1 MRGKKGTFTL
11 MMLLAAVMFC
21 TMNVKTAQAEE
32 DEVRA
37 VWVSFYEY
45 KGAGLKNKPEGTF
58 RVNADKMFRNIRDNG
73 CNTVYF
79 HVRAFD
85 DAIWPSDNFE
95 FSTYMG
101 QEPEYDPLAIL
112 IETAHKYGL
121 SFHAWMN
128 PYRITQKKIY
138 DPSKP
143 STNSRILLAV
153 REVIDQY
160 EVDGIHFDDYFY
172 PSKGHK
178 QYSKYSSLSQ
188 AEKMSYTNTMVQSVY
203 NTIKQKSPSLQF
215 GISPAGNVEYCESI
229 GSDVKKWMSTPGYVD
244 YIVPQIYWSNCY
256 KMGGKKTKL
265 FDQRLRQWKKLNT
278 ANVKMYIGLG
288 LYRGGMKDSLDL
300 GWRKSSKVV
309 ASEISKT
316 RRSAKISGY
325 SLFSYESLY
334 KKSCQKEVK
343 NMLSR
348 ISSVTITG
356 SDGSSLKPGQQMA
369 IKATVWPLRLGQNVI
384 WKSSDKSV
392 VSVSARGVVKARS
405 AGVAK
410 LYACKGNRKAAIRIQ
425 VTE

>member
-178 QYSKYSSLSQ
+178 Q
-188 AEKMSYTNTMVQSVY
+188 
-203 NTIKQKSPSLQF
+203 
-215 GISPAGNVEYCESI
+215 
-229 GSDVKKWMSTPGYVD
+229 
-244 YIVPQIYWSNCY
+244 
-256 KMGGKKTKL
+256 
-265 FDQRLRQWKKLNT
+265 
-278 ANVKMYIGLG
+278 
-288 LYRGGMKDSLDL
+288 
-300 GWRKSSKVV
+300 
-309 ASEISKT
+309 
-316 RRSAKISGY
+316 
-325 SLFSYESLY
+325 
-334 KKSCQKEVK
+334 
-343 NMLSR
+343 
-348 ISSVTITG
+348 
-356 SDGSSLKPGQQMA
+356 
-369 IKATVWPLRLGQNVI
+369 
-384 WKSSDKSV
+384 
-392 VSVSARGVVKARS
+392 
-405 AGVAK
+405 
-410 LYACKGNRKAAIRIQ
+410 
-425 VTE
+425 

>member
-1 MRGKKGTFTL
+1 
-11 MMLLAAVMFC
+11 
-21 TMNVKTAQAEE
+21 
-32 DEVRA
+32 
-37 VWVSFYEY
+37 
-45 KGAGLKNKPEGTF
+45 
-58 RVNADKMFRNIRDNG
+58 
-73 CNTVYF
+73 
-79 HVRAFD
+79 
-85 DAIWPSDNFE
+85 
-95 FSTYMG
+95 
-101 QEPEYDPLAIL
+101 
-112 IETAHKYGL
+112 
-121 SFHAWMN
+121 
-128 PYRITQKKIY
+128 
-138 DPSKP
+138 
-143 STNSRILLAV
+143 
-153 REVIDQY
+153 
-160 EVDGIHFDDYFY
+160 
-172 PSKGHK
+172 
-178 QYSKYSSLSQ
+178 
-188 AEKMSYTNTMVQSVY
+188 MSYTNTMVQSVY

-265 FDQRLRQWKKLNT
+265 FDQRLRQWKRLNT

-356 SDGSSLKPGQQMA
+356 SDGSSLKPGQQLA
-369 IKATVWPLRLGQNVI
+369 LKATVWPLRLGQNVV